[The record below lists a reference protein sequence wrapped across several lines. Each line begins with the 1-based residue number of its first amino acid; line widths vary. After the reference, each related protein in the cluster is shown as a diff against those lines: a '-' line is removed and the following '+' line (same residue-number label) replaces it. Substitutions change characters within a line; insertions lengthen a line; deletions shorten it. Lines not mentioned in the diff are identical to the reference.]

1 MGRHGRAT
9 GARRA
14 ERVAVLLAA
23 LALAASACGGGGAK
37 SDSPVTLRLGYFP
50 NLTHAPAM
58 IGLEKGFFKDKLG
71 SNVTIDAKTFN
82 AGPDVVTAIFS
93 GALDISYV
101 GPNPAINAWSK
112 SRGTAIRII
121 AGSTSGG
128 AQLVTKP
135 SITTPAQLK
144 GKTIASPQLGNTQD
158 VALRSWLKSQ
168 GFATTEEGGGDVK
181 VKPQPNAQTIDTFK
195 AGQIDGA
202 WVPEPFASRLVV
214 ESGARVL
221 VNEASLWPEGKFVTT
236 QVIVRSAFLKQHPDV
251 VENFLRGHVEAVEY
265 ANANPDEAQTI
276 VNTALEKRTGKPLNS
291 DTIKAAWKN
300 LTFTV
305 DPIASSLH
313 ESAKHAEEIGL
324 LDPVDL
330 TGIYDLAPLNKVLG
344 DLGKST
350 ITAT

>member
-1 MGRHGRAT
+1 M
-9 GARRA
+9 
-14 ERVAVLLAA
+14 LAA
-23 LALAASACGGGGAK
+23 LSLAVACGGGAAGK
-37 SDSPVTLRLGYFP
+37 TGSPVTLRLGYFP
-50 NLTHAPAM
+50 NLTHAPAL
-58 IGLEKGFFKDKLG
+58 IGVEKGFFEERLG
-71 SNVTIDAKTFN
+71 SAVTLRAQTFN

-93 GALDISYV
+93 GSLDIAYI
-101 GPNPAINAWSK
+101 GPNPAINAWAKSK
-112 SRGTAIRII
+112 GAAIRVI

-128 AQLVTKP
+128 AALVTKP

-168 GFATTEEGGGDVK
+168 GYATTEEGGGDVK

-221 VNEASLWPEGKFVTT
+221 VNEASLWPGGKFVTT
-236 QVIVRSAFLKQHPDV
+236 HVIVRTVFLKAHPDL

-265 ANANPDEAQTI
+265 ANANPGDAQSV
-276 VNTALEKRTGKPLNS
+276 VNAALEKLTGKPLKP
-291 DTIKAAWKN
+291 DTITAAWKN

-305 DPIASSLH
+305 DPVATSLRS
-313 ESAKHAEEIGL
+313 SAKHAEEIGL

-330 TGIYDLAPLNKVLG
+330 DGIYDLGPLNTVLSE
-344 DLGKST
+344 LGKSP
-350 ITAT
+350 IAAV

>member
-1 MGRHGRAT
+1 
-9 GARRA
+9 
-14 ERVAVLLAA
+14 
-23 LALAASACGGGGAK
+23 
-37 SDSPVTLRLGYFP
+37 
-50 NLTHAPAM
+50 
-58 IGLEKGFFKDKLG
+58 
-71 SNVTIDAKTFN
+71 VTIDAKTFN

-112 SRGTAIRII
+112 SKGTAIHII

-128 AQLVTKP
+128 AELVTKP
-135 SITTPAQLK
+135 SITTPAQLM

-168 GFATTEEGGGDVK
+168 GYATTEEGGGDVK
-181 VKPQPNAQTIDTFK
+181 VKPQPTAQTIDTFK

-221 VNEASLWPEGKFVTT
+221 VDEASLWPEGTFVTT
-236 QVIVRSAFLKQHPDV
+236 HVIVRTAFLRQHPDV
-251 VENFLRGHVEAVEY
+251 VENFLRGHVEAVDF
-265 ANANPDEAQTI
+265 ANANPVEAQTV
-276 VNTALEKRTGKPLNS
+276 VNMALERLTGKPLKP
-291 DTIKAAWKN
+291 DTIKTAWNN

-305 DPIASSLH
+305 DPIAGSLRG
-313 ESAKHAEEIGL
+313 SAKHAEEIGL

-330 TGIYDLAPLNKVLG
+330 SGIYDLDHLNKVLG
-344 DLGKST
+344 ELGKRT
-350 ITAT
+350 VTAA

>member
-1 MGRHGRAT
+1 
-9 GARRA
+9 
-14 ERVAVLLAA
+14 LLAA
-23 LALAASACGGGGAK
+23 LAIAASACGGGGAK
-37 SDSPVTLRLGYFP
+37 AGGPVTLRLGYFP
-50 NLTHAPAM
+50 NLTHAPAI
-58 IGLEKGFFKDKLG
+58 IGLEKGFFKEKLG

-82 AGPDVVTAIFS
+82 AGPDVVTAIFGGS
-93 GALDISYV
+93 LDISYI

-112 SRGTAIRII
+112 SKGAAIHII
-121 AGSTSGG
+121 AGATSGG
-128 AQLVTKP
+128 AALVTKP

-158 VALRSWLKSQ
+158 VALRSWLKTQ
-168 GFATTEEGGGDVK
+168 GYTTTEEGGGDVK
-181 VKPQPNAQTIDTFK
+181 VKPQPNSQTIDTYK

-214 ESGARVL
+214 ESGAKVL
-221 VNEASLWPEGKFVTT
+221 VNEASVWPEGKFVTT
-236 QVIVRSAFLKQHPDV
+236 HVIVRTAFLKKYPDV

-265 ANANPDEAQTI
+265 ANANPDEAQTV
-276 VNTALEKRTGKPLNS
+276 VNTALEKLTGKPLKP

-305 DPIASSLH
+305 DPISSSLH
-313 ESAKHAEEIGL
+313 ESAKHAEDIGL

-330 TGIYDLAPLNKVLG
+330 KGIYDLGPLNKVLT

-350 ITAT
+350 VTAT